1 MYYWIK
7 VLTFADEPLQRPDGR
22 KSKTKVL
29 RIYRVCNSGL
39 DASVMKNGENSFFNR
54 ALSMYVDGFRS
65 MTVGRKLWALI
76 LIKLAIMFLVFR
88 LFFFPDILHEN
99 YDTDA
104 QRAQAV
110 RSALASGN
118 EN

>member
-1 MYYWIK
+1 
-7 VLTFADEPLQRPDGR
+7 
-22 KSKTKVL
+22 
-29 RIYRVCNSGL
+29 
-39 DASVMKNGENSFFNR
+39 MKNGENSFFNR
-54 ALSMYVDGFRS
+54 ALSMYVDGFKS

-76 LIKLAIMFLVFR
+76 LIKLAIMFLV
-88 LFFFPDILHEN
+88 FPDILHEN

-118 EN
+118 EI